1 MFQNGAEAAFG
12 LRWRLIMSIIAIVN
26 GLKSKNAR
34 AIVISVAPLLVGG
47 GLALAAQDRYTL
59 KIPDGLA
66 WSEFRGYETWQ
77 DVAVSQTETSLK
89 VIAANDAMIN
99 AYRDGVPGNGKLFP
113 DGSKVTKIEWS
124 FKKNAVSP
132 YFVTVPDTLK
142 TVAFIEKD
150 TKRFPS
156 THGWAYAQWDYDAAT
171 DTFKPS
177 QLSPR
182 GAECGFACHTI
193 VATQDYIF
201 TAYPKR

>member
-1 MFQNGAEAAFG
+1 MDRGRWLSAEA
-12 LRWRLIMSIIAIVN
+12 IMSSFATVRALNSKNIPSVVIIAV
-26 GLKSKNAR
+26 L
-34 AIVISVAPLLVGG
+34 
-47 GLALAAQDRYTL
+47 LALAGSLAFAAQDRYTL

-77 DVAVSQTETSLK
+77 NVAVSQTETSLK

-99 AYRDGVPGNGKLFP
+99 AYRDGVPDNGKLFP
-113 DGSKVTKIEWS
+113 DGSKITKIEWS
-124 FKKNAVSP
+124 FKRNAVSP

-150 TKRFPS
+150 TKRFPN
-156 THGWAYAQWDYDAAT
+156 THGWAYAQWAYDAGT

-177 QLSPR
+177 ELNPS
-182 GAECGFACHTI
+182 GAECGFACHTT
-193 VATQDYIF
+193 VSAHDYIF